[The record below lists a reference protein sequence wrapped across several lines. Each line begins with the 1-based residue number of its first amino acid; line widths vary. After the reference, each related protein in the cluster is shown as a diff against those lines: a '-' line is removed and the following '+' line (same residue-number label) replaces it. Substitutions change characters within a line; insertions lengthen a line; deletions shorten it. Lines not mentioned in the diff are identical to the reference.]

1 MSASLCYGGWLCL
14 WAEISTGSFMVHSNV
29 IEKIKLLAA
38 KMVFK
43 KGKVGNILTCAHGNS
58 FSLLLRRGRWWQWLA
73 MVSVGQDINW
83 PVMVHSNVIEKI

>member
-1 MSASLCYGGWLCL
+1 
-14 WAEISTGSFMVHSNV
+14 MVHSNV

-43 KGKVGNILTCAHGNS
+43 KGKGGNILTCAHGNS